1 MRWLV
6 ETLASCAPTT
16 SQLQTEED
24 AFLIALRG
32 GMRCQIRKLGMQ
44 LNRCTIRSQSS
55 YKDGMLQVDEDLWS
69 LENFGGILYFRQS
82 TLQVFFA
89 PDGTGGFYSQRQSLQ
104 AKWWGV
110 CETKV
115 ITVCI

>member
-1 MRWLV
+1 
-6 ETLASCAPTT
+6 
-16 SQLQTEED
+16 
-24 AFLIALRG
+24 
-32 GMRCQIRKLGMQ
+32 MQ